1 MNIRNIVL
9 AFVFVFFIQN
19 VSAQCD
25 TLYTLSGD
33 VLVGELKSLRLG
45 VLTFDTQYADS
56 DFKIEWSEVDGII
69 VNSTLL
75 IYTNDGSRYIGTMHL
90 LQGQPRLT
98 RVKTNTTNITMTM
111 ENIVEIT
118 AIKKNL
124 IDRMNIWLDAGYSY
138 SKANNNQQ
146 LSVDGRFKYQAAKW
160 TLEGDFSKVG
170 TYQDQV
176 DETSRT
182 NGGGSFSHYIFGKT
196 FAFAGLEFLRNSEQL
211 LKLRTTS
218 KVGLGYY
225 FFRTN
230 YWYMGTGIGLANSLE
245 DYGGDNPVF
254 ESSFEGLGILELN
267 AYDIG
272 DLNVISKVSV
282 YPSFTNKGRI
292 RINSDFTVK
301 YDLPL
306 DFYIKISL
314 THNYDSEPLI
324 DVPTTDFIFRTGV
337 GWEWD

>member
-9 AFVFVFFIQN
+9 VFVFVFSIQN
-19 VSAQCD
+19 VWAQND

-33 VLVGELKSLRLG
+33 VLIGEFKSLRLG

-56 DFKIEWSEVDGII
+56 DFKVEWTEVDGI
-69 VNSTLL
+69 VVSSTLL
-75 IYTNDGSRYIGTMHL
+75 IYTNDGSRYVGTMHL
-90 LQGQPRLT
+90 LDGQTRLT
-98 RVKTNTTNITMTM
+98 RVITSTTSITMIL
-111 ENIVEIT
+111 EDIVEIT
-118 AIKKNL
+118 AIKKNFF
-124 IDRMNIWLDAGYSY
+124 DRMNIWLDAGYSY

-146 LSVDGRFKYQAAKW
+146 LSIDGRFKYLEAKW
-160 TLEGDFSKVG
+160 NLEGNFRKVG
-170 TYQDQV
+170 TYQDEV
-176 DETSRT
+176 DEISRT
-182 NGGGSFSHYIFGKT
+182 NGGGTFSHYVIGKS

-211 LKLRTTS
+211 LNLRTTS

-245 DYGGDNPVF
+245 DYGGDNPVS
-254 ESSFEGLGILELN
+254 ESSFEGLGVLELN

-272 DLNVISKVSV
+272 DLNVLSQVSV
-282 YPSFTNKGRI
+282 YPSFSNKGRI
-292 RINSDFTVK
+292 RINSDIAIK

-306 DFYIKISL
+306 DFYIKLSL
-314 THNYDSEPLI
+314 THNFDSEPLI
-324 DVPTTDFIFRTGV
+324 DVPTTDYIFKTSF